1 MNLVDELEEFLR
13 LQMVAPEVVAP
24 VDEAPCSAILIDDD
38 NYLVNCLIVATT
50 SAVTSEQIAT
60 VVGRLLRHEAL
71 RTALVVPDDMTTSQQ
86 EKLRREGVQFFGQL
100 SSFTKYLDNHLRP
113 DRVCAKL
120 LQPGQDAPNARAGLL
135 FEEDFIAPDAVSQGA
150 VKVQAMQHLV
160 VNWSRGVSPRVG
172 VILAPAGYGKSKL
185 THILAKRLAKVYS
198 EKATPGAPLPY
209 LIPFGDYRGTNTFD
223 GLISLAQAEHGA
235 PLLTPGAFRFLVS
248 RGRALL
254 ILDGYDEMLDKFPHE
269 AKSNIGEFISKAG
282 PSSRLILTARTLF
295 YRSSGEVV
303 GMVGDPNFTTDDVEL
318 LELQPFDRGKART
331 YLRIKLDR
339 TGDKSR
345 LVERSQQLLDRVQG
359 GLGIYGS
366 PFFLSEF
373 VAQVRE
379 DADKFTISGAPT
391 DFLDYLVGVSFAR
404 ERIRQGHDFSD
415 KEQQAFLENIA
426 LDMLRS
432 ERTAAYDKEDLE
444 LFALEAVSNDHIDID
459 DQRLPLLFA
468 HHFLDPVDGYASFQH
483 QVWRDYFQGKA
494 LARAFST
501 ERIEAIDVLNRRE
514 LPDGIVNNCV
524 SAGDRWLLAARLG
537 AVADRTNDVGMRNL
551 LRLLTEIAREKRERY
566 VIPAPISE
574 RMAARSLSDLYLTN
588 LDFSG
593 ADLRGCVFTGT
604 YLRNCDLR
612 DTHWNGAFLSNT
624 TFIDCEIGSEIAT
637 ADHAS
642 SVIDGEEFFGPQ
654 LRERFAESTEG
665 AAAEGD
671 SEDARETPERYAIRV
686 LAGRLGKFQKGNVFD
701 TSIDWSNFMG
711 GLPRADH
718 DFVVKR
724 LVRAL
729 KAEGILMED
738 SGVAGSRPPFILT
751 RDSGVR
757 RDVATL
763 TSTNEVGHSLQ
774 PVVDRLLKRRD

>member
-1 MNLVDELEEFLR
+1 M
-13 LQMVAPEVVAP
+13 
-24 VDEAPCSAILIDDD
+24 
-38 NYLVNCLIVATT
+38 
-50 SAVTSEQIAT
+50 
-60 VVGRLLRHEAL
+60 
-71 RTALVVPDDMTTSQQ
+71 TASQQ

-100 SSFTKYLDNHLRP
+100 SSFTTYLDNHLRP
-113 DRVCAKL
+113 SRVCAKL
-120 LQPGQDAPNARAGLL
+120 LQRGEDAPNARAGLL
-135 FEEDFIAPDAVSQGA
+135 FEDDFIAPDAVSQGTA
-150 VKVQAMQHLV
+150 KVEAMQHLV
-160 VNWSRGVSPRVG
+160 VNWSRGLSPRVG

-198 EKATPGAPLPY
+198 EKVTVGAPLPY

-223 GLISLAQAEHGA
+223 GLISLAQAEHGT

-254 ILDGYDEMLDKFPHE
+254 ILDGYDEMLDKFPDK

-318 LELQPFDRGKART
+318 LELQPFDRAKART
-331 YLRIKLDR
+331 YLRIKLDSA
-339 TGDKSR
+339 GDRSR
-345 LVERSQQLLDRVQG
+345 LVKRSQQLLDRVEG

-373 VAQVRE
+373 VAQVRD
-379 DADKFTISGAPT
+379 DADKFTLSGVPA

-404 ERIRQGHDFSD
+404 ERVRQGHDFSD

-426 LDMLRS
+426 LDMLHS
-432 ERTAAYDKEDLE
+432 ERTTAYDKEDLE
-444 LFALEAVSNDHIDID
+444 LFGLEAMSNDRSGVD
-459 DQRLPLLFA
+459 DYRLSLLFA

-494 LARAFST
+494 LARAIDA
-501 ERIEAIDVLNRRE
+501 ERIEVVAVLNRRE
-514 LPDGIVNNCV
+514 LPDGVVNNCV
-524 SAGDRWLLAARLG
+524 SAGNKSQLAVRLG
-537 AVADRTNDVGMRNL
+537 AVADRANDVGIRNI
-551 LRLLTEIAREKRERY
+551 LRLLTEVARGREERY
-566 VIPAPISE
+566 PIPARIVE
-574 RMAARSLSDLYLTN
+574 RLTARSLSDLYLTN

-593 ADLRGCVFTGT
+593 ADLRSCVLTGT
-604 YLRNCDLR
+604 YLRNCDLG
-612 DTHWNGAFLSNT
+612 DVQWQGAFLSDT
-624 TFIDCEIGSEIAT
+624 TFIGCEIGPGIVT
-637 ADHAS
+637 AEHAS
-642 SVIDGEEFFGPQ
+642 SVIDGEELFGPQ
-654 LRERFAESTEG
+654 LREHFAESAADAVADGEPEG
-665 AAAEGD
+665 I
-671 SEDARETPERYAIRV
+671 RETQEQYAIRV

-701 TSIDWSNFMG
+701 SSIDWSNFMG

-729 KAEGILMED
+729 KAERILMED

-751 RDSGVR
+751 RDSDVR

-763 TSTNEVGHSLQ
+763 TSTNELGESLQ